1 MINDI
6 IRLSELDGTEEEA
19 VRRRA
24 EFLRS
29 ELRRHNR
36 LYYEQAEPEISDTEY
51 DALFLE
57 LEKLE
62 RDHPELADPD
72 SPTRRVGGA
81 PLQGFNQ
88 IRHAVPMLSI
98 DDIFEQRDA
107 LIPDEELV
115 EFYNK
120 LVRTL
125 GTDAVPVSV
134 EPKIDGVALSIM
146 YRNGRMSYAAT
157 RGDGEVGDDVT
168 ANVRTI
174 RTIPLTLPANAPA
187 VLEVRGEVFMPNEA
201 FARLNEERDAE
212 GLPAFANPR
221 NAASGTLKTLS
232 SREVARRGLDAYF
245 YYLIGPDLPA
255 DNHYDNMQAARSW
268 GFKVSDI
275 MTLLH
280 GIDSVDSFINKW
292 DAERSAL
299 PVATDGL
306 VFKVNSLRQ
315 QLNLGYT
322 SKSPRWAIAYKFQAE
337 RALTRLQHV
346 SFEVGRML
354 SLIHI

>member
-1 MINDI
+1 MEEDLFSLAG
-6 IRLSELDGTEEEA
+6 RRQDGTEEEA

-36 LYYEQAEPEISDTEY
+36 LYYEQAEPEISDAEY

-134 EPKIDGVALSIM
+134 DPRS
-146 YRNGRMSYAAT
+146 
-157 RGDGEVGDDVT
+157 T
-168 ANVRTI
+168 AW
-174 RTIPLTLPANAPA
+174 P
-187 VLEVRGEVFMPNEA
+187 
-201 FARLNEERDAE
+201 
-212 GLPAFANPR
+212 
-221 NAASGTLKTLS
+221 
-232 SREVARRGLDAYF
+232 
-245 YYLIGPDLPA
+245 
-255 DNHYDNMQAARSW
+255 
-268 GFKVSDI
+268 
-275 MTLLH
+275 
-280 GIDSVDSFINKW
+280 
-292 DAERSAL
+292 
-299 PVATDGL
+299 
-306 VFKVNSLRQ
+306 
-315 QLNLGYT
+315 
-322 SKSPRWAIAYKFQAE
+322 
-337 RALTRLQHV
+337 
-346 SFEVGRML
+346 
-354 SLIHI
+354 